1 MDWIVG
7 GLFGLGALATVATL
21 LPIWKT
27 TRWWVRV
34 CDFPRF
40 QIAII
45 ALAVFG
51 MFVVVRLPTHL
62 TDWLLLCAL
71 GLVIVWQF
79 TWVGPYIPS
88 TARAVKS
95 CQGTESESE
104 RIALFTTNVLLTNR
118 NSDRLLEIIHEAGP
132 DVVLAVE
139 VDEWWT
145 DRLCTGLSTRYPNR
159 ICYPLSN
166 GYGLALFSR
175 LELIEPKIRFLLDDA
190 IPSIRT
196 EVRLRSGAR
205 VSLYGVHPRPPAV
218 LQDSTERDVELLRV
232 AMEIKDRGS
241 PAIVLGDLNDV
252 AWSPTTLQFMKAGDL
267 LDPRRGRGFY
277 NTYPARWPG
286 LRYPLDYVFCTRH
299 FEIRT
304 MRVLPSFDSDHL
316 PLVAELVLSGKN
328 SRERFR
334 AANAKAL

>member
-7 GLFGLGALATVATL
+7 GLFCLGALITVATL

-45 ALAVFG
+45 ALAVFVG
-51 MFVVVRLPTHL
+51 FAAVRPPARWA
-62 TDWLLLCAL
+62 DWLFLCAL
-71 GLVIVWQF
+71 GLVIIWQF
-79 TWVGPYIPS
+79 TWVGPYIPG
-88 TARAVKS
+88 TALAVNS
-95 CQGTESESE
+95 CNGAEPASE
-104 RIALFTTNVLLTNR
+104 RIALLTTNVLLTNR
-118 NSDRLLEIIHEAGP
+118 NSDCLLEVIHETGP

-139 VDEWWT
+139 VDEWWS
-145 DRLCTGLSTRYPNR
+145 DRLWAGLGAQYPNK

-166 GYGLALFSR
+166 GYGIALFSR
-175 LELIEPKIRFLLDDA
+175 LELIEPQIRFILDDA

-196 EVRLRSGAR
+196 KVKLRSGAA
-205 VSLYGVHPRPPAV
+205 VWVYGVHPRPPSV
-218 LQDSTERDVELLRV
+218 LQDSTERDLELLRV
-232 AMEIKDRGS
+232 ALEIKDRGS

-252 AWSPTTLQFMKAGDL
+252 AWSPTTSRFMKAGEL

-286 LRYPLDYVFCTRH
+286 LRYPLDYIFCTRH
-299 FEIRT
+299 FQICA
-304 MRVLPSFDSDHL
+304 MRVLPAFGSDHL
-316 PLVAELVLSGKN
+316 PLVAELVLSGARGTEPRK
-328 SRERFR
+328 
-334 AANAKAL
+334 